1 MRQVINNL
9 FLLIRRLPFFILVM
23 VVNLSHAYQPGFRTD
38 TILLKPGDYIIFE
51 DSSFYA
57 QSDTFL
63 ILPDDL
69 DYVSSTDHH
78 NQGRTLYDSI
88 SDWAGNK
95 PWLNNLVNLMI
106 VKDSKTKIATK
117 DKMMGVEQI
126 QEHKGKKIHQIKIIK
141 VDVFGQGINDTLYL
155 KAKKGNSFLNS
166 THIKTKDKV
175 ILNNL
180 LIESG
185 DEFVPSIIMDNER
198 ILRALPFIDDAR
210 IVVIPVSE
218 NEVDILVITKDVY
231 SLGAALDFD
240 RLNSGSIRLYDLNLF
255 GIGHRI
261 QANILFDFNEE
272 ANWGYGGSY
281 SSENLF
287 GTFIKTKLSYL
298 NAFETETFYFS
309 AQHTFITPEIKYS
322 YGLKQQV
329 SYTQAEFDTA
339 VSPYPLRYYYQDY
352 WLGRSFQISKNRN
365 RILLSGRYISNKIY
379 ERPEIQDSEYHQLQT
394 YSLYLA
400 SLAYSKENYYRMNL
414 IYNYGRTE
422 DIPHGTLWNLT
433 AGYESNEFFESFY
446 SSLEVSHGN
455 ILPHKGYLY
464 FKLGFGGF
472 YNERVFDRGIIQVQ
486 ANYFSR
492 LMKLNRF
499 QIRQFI
505 NFDYTNGI
513 RRFDDEFIGIGGP
526 DGIRGLRS
534 DSLTGTQRLVL
545 NFETVAFSPYY
556 LYGFRFTFYTFVD
569 LGFIGASTD
578 AILNRE
584 MYSGFGIGVRIRNE
598 NLAFRTFQIRL
609 GYYPILPATYTAR
622 FIEFSGETY
631 YRPKNFTTN
640 RPSIIDFR

>member
-1 MRQVINNL
+1 MRQILNNF
-9 FLLIRRLPFFILVM
+9 FLLIRRLFFFVLVM
-23 VVNLSHAYQPGFRTD
+23 GVNLSQASQPDFGAD
-38 TILLKPGDYIIFE
+38 TVFLKPGDYIIFE

-69 DYVSSTDHH
+69 NYVSSAAQH
-78 NQGRTLYDSI
+78 NQARHIYDSI
-88 SDWAGNK
+88 SGWAEDK
-95 PWLNNLVNLMI
+95 PWLNNLVNLLV
-106 VKDSKTKIATK
+106 VKDSKIKKASK
-117 DKMMGVEQI
+117 NKMRGVEQI
-126 QEHKGKKIHQIKIIK
+126 REHEGKIIRQIKIVK
-141 VDVFGQGINDTLYL
+141 TDVFGQRINDTIYL
-155 KAKKGNSFLNS
+155 KTSA
-166 THIKTKDKV
+166 V
-175 ILNNL
+175 NNL
-180 LIESG
+180 LNSSHVNTRDIVIRNNLLFKSG
-185 DEFVPSIIMDNER
+185 DKFNPSVIMDNER
-198 ILRALPFIDDAR
+198 ILRTLPFIDDAR
-210 IVVIPVSE
+210 IVTIPHSE
-218 NEVDILVITKDVY
+218 TEVDILIITKDVY
-231 SLGAALDFD
+231 SLGATLDFN
-240 RLNSGSIRLYDLNLF
+240 RLNSGIIRLYDLNFL

-261 QANILFDFNEE
+261 QANILFDYNEE

-309 AQHTFITPEIKYS
+309 AKHNFITPEIKYS
-322 YGLKQQV
+322 YGFVQRL

-365 RILLSGRYISNKIY
+365 RIIFSGRYTSNRIY
-379 ERPEIQDSEYHQLQT
+379 ERPEIQNREYHQLQS

-400 SLAYSKENYYRMNL
+400 SLAFSKENYYRMNL

-422 DIPHGTLWNLT
+422 DIPHGTLINLT
-433 AGYESNEFFESFY
+433 AGYENNEFFNSFY
-446 SSLEVSHGN
+446 SSLEVSYGN

-472 YNERVFDRGIIQVQ
+472 YNEHVFDRGIFQVQ
-486 ANYFSR
+486 SHYFSR
-492 LMKLNRF
+492 LMKLKRF

-505 NFDYTNGI
+505 NLDYTNGI
-513 RRFDDEFIGIGGP
+513 RRFADEFIGIGGP

-545 NFETVAFSPYY
+545 NLETVAFSPYY
-556 LYGFRFTFYTFVD
+556 LYGFRFTFYTFLD

-622 FIEFSGETY
+622 FIEVSGETY
-631 YRPKNFTTN
+631 YRPETFTTN
-640 RPSIIDFR
+640 RPSIIDFH

>member
-1 MRQVINNL
+1 MG
-9 FLLIRRLPFFILVM
+9 
-23 VVNLSHAYQPGFRTD
+23 VNLSHAYQPGFRAD
-38 TILLKPGDYIIFE
+38 TIFLKPGDYIIFE

-78 NQGRTLYDSI
+78 NQARHIYDSI
-88 SDWAGNK
+88 SGWAENK
-95 PWLNNLVNLMI
+95 PWLNNLVNLML
-106 VKDSKTKIATK
+106 VKDSKTNEASKN
-117 DKMMGVEQI
+117 KMRGVEQI
-126 QEHKGKKIHQIKIIK
+126 REHEGKIINQIKIVK
-141 VDVFGQGINDTLYL
+141 TDVFGQRINDTIYL
-155 KAKKGNSFLNS
+155 KTSA
-166 THIKTKDKV
+166 V
-175 ILNNL
+175 NNL
-180 LIESG
+180 LNSSHVNTRDIVIRNNLLFKSG
-185 DEFVPSIIMDNER
+185 DKFNPSVIIDNER

-210 IVVIPVSE
+210 IVTIPVSE
-218 NEVDILVITKDVY
+218 TEVDILIITKDVY
-231 SLGAALDFD
+231 SLGAALDFN
-240 RLNSGSIRLYDLNLF
+240 RLNSGIIRLYDLNFL

-261 QANILFDFNEE
+261 QANILFDYNEE

-298 NAFETETFYFS
+298 NAFETETFSFS
-309 AQHTFITPEIKYS
+309 AKHNFITPEIKYS
-322 YGLKQQV
+322 YGFVQRL

-352 WLGRSFQISKNRN
+352 WFGRSFQISKNRN
-365 RILLSGRYISNKIY
+365 RIIFSGRYTSNRIY
-379 ERPEIQDSEYHQLQT
+379 ERPEIQNREYHQLQS

-400 SLAYSKENYYRMNL
+400 SLAFSKENYYRMNL

-422 DIPHGTLWNLT
+422 DIPHGTLFNLT
-433 AGYESNEFFESFY
+433 AGYESNEFFNSFY
-446 SSLEVSHGN
+446 SGLEVSHGN
-455 ILPHKGYLY
+455 ILPNKAYLY

-472 YNERVFDRGIIQVQ
+472 YNEHEFDRGIFQVQ
-486 ANYFSR
+486 SHYFSR
-492 LMKLNRF
+492 LMKLKRF

-513 RRFDDEFIGIGGP
+513 RRFADEFIGIGGP

-545 NFETVAFSPYY
+545 NLETVAFSPYY
-556 LYGFRFTFYTFVD
+556 LYGFRFTFYTFLD

-622 FIEFSGETY
+622 FIEVSGETY
-631 YRPKNFTTN
+631 YRPEIFTTN
-640 RPSIIDFR
+640 RPSIIDFH

>member
-1 MRQVINNL
+1 MKHVFNSL
-9 FLLIRRLPFFILVM
+9 FLLIRRLSFFILVM
-23 VVNLSHAYQPGFRTD
+23 GVNVSQASRPGFITD
-38 TILLKPGDYIIFE
+38 TIFFKPGDYIIFE

-63 ILPDDL
+63 IIPDDL
-69 DYVSSTDHH
+69 DYVSSVDHH
-78 NQGRTLYDSI
+78 NQGKTLYDSI
-88 SDWAGNK
+88 SGWAGNK
-95 PWLNNLVNLMI
+95 PLLNNLVNLMI
-106 VKDSKTKIATK
+106 VKDSKTKKDTK
-117 DKMMGVEQI
+117 SKIKGLEQNR
-126 QEHKGKKIHQIKIIK
+126 EHEGKIINQIKILKI
-141 VDVFGQGINDTLYL
+141 DVFGQGINDTLYL
-155 KAKKGNSFLNS
+155 KTKNGNSFLNS
-166 THIKTKDKV
+166 THIKTRDKV

-185 DEFVPSIIMDNER
+185 DNFNPSIIMDNER

-210 IVVIPVSE
+210 IIPIPVSE

-240 RLNSGSIRLYDLNLF
+240 RLNSGLIRLYDLNLF
-255 GIGHRI
+255 GIGHRL
-261 QANILFDFNEE
+261 QANIFFDYNEE
-272 ANWGYGGSY
+272 ASWGYGGSY

-309 AQHTFITPEIKYS
+309 AKHNFITPEVKYS
-322 YGLKQQV
+322 YGLIQQV

-339 VSPYPLRYYYQDY
+339 VSPYPLRFYYQDY
-352 WLGRSFQISKNRN
+352 WVGRSFQISKNRN
-365 RILLSGRYISNKIY
+365 RIILSGRYTSNNIY
-379 ERPEIQDSEYHQLQT
+379 ERPEIQNREYHQLQT

-422 DIPHGTLWNLT
+422 DIPYGTLWNLT
-433 AGYESNEFFESFY
+433 AGYESNEFFQSFY
-446 SSLEVSHGN
+446 SSLEASYGS
-455 ILPHKGYLY
+455 ILPQKGYIY
-464 FKLGFGGF
+464 VKLGFGGF
-472 YNERVFDRGIIQVQ
+472 YNEHVFDRGIFQVQ
-486 ANYFSR
+486 SHYFSK
-492 LMKLNRF
+492 LMKLKRF
-499 QIRQFI
+499 QIRQFVK
-505 NFDYTNGI
+505 FDYTNGI
-513 RRFDDEFIGIGGP
+513 RRFEDEFIGIGGP

-545 NFETVAFSPYY
+545 NLETVAFSPYY
-556 LYGFRFTFYTFVD
+556 LYGFRFTFYTFAD

-598 NLAFRTFQIRL
+598 NLAFRTFQIRF
-609 GYYPILPATYTAR
+609 GFYPILPATYTAR

-631 YRPKNFTTN
+631 YRPGNFTTN